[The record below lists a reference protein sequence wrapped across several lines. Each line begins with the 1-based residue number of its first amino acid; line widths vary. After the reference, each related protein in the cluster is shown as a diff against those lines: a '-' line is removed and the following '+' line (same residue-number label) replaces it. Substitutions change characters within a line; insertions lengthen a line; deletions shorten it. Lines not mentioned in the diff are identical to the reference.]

1 MSVLIDSFGW
11 IEYFG
16 EGSLAGKYAEY
27 IEKANR
33 REYFTPSIVIYEVYK
48 KIKKEKSEEKALEAC
63 AYILAYTSIVYLT
76 EKIALGAAE
85 ISLKRGLSMADAI
98 IKATAELKNAEVITG
113 DRHFK
118 GLENVEFLGE

>member
-1 MSVLIDSFGW
+1 MNVLIDSFGW

-16 EGSLAGKYAEY
+16 EGPLAGKYAKY
-27 IEKANR
+27 IEKANQ

-76 EKIALGAAE
+76 EKIALEAAE
-85 ISLKRGLSMADAI
+85 
-98 IKATAELKNAEVITG
+98 NAEVITG
-113 DRHFK
+113 DPHFK
-118 GLENVEFLGE
+118 GIENVEFLGE